1 MNSYVQ
7 FSEICT
13 MIFRKD
19 AVDWVKIISGEE
31 TLRSVTAVNCAMN
44 QVRGLADAKMAELW

>member
-1 MNSYVQ
+1 
-7 FSEICT
+7 